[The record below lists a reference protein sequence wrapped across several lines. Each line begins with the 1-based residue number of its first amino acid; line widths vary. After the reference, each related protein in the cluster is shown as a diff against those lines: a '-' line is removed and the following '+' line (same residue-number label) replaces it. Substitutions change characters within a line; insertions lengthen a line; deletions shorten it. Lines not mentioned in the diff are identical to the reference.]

1 MSERFIRR
9 EDPAPGVARVVL
21 ARPEM
26 RNAQSPELL
35 YELDAAF
42 ATATADSAVKVIV
55 LAADGPDFSSGHD
68 LRAGFYLPCAP
79 AATMAAGLDAGGAE
93 GHYAFECEAYLGLC
107 KRWREIPK
115 PTIGQAHGRTIAA
128 GLMLLW
134 PMDIIV
140 AASDATFSDPV
151 TAFAVNGIEY
161 FTHAWE
167 LGARKAKEILFT
179 GRALT
184 AQEAREVGMV
194 NHVVAPAD
202 LESFTTTLATQIAE
216 RPAFGLRLAK
226 ESVNRSLDAQGQST
240 ALDAALALHN
250 LGHASNLARHGQI
263 LDPTGA
269 EVIRAGAKRAPGNGF
284 PPAGADA

>member
-1 MSERFIRR
+1 
-9 EDPAPGVARVVL
+9 
-21 ARPEM
+21 
-26 RNAQSPELL
+26 
-35 YELDAAF
+35 
-42 ATATADSAVKVIV
+42 
-55 LAADGPDFSSGHD
+55 
-68 LRAGFYLPCAP
+68 
-79 AATMAAGLDAGGAE
+79 
-93 GHYAFECEAYLGLC
+93 
-107 KRWREIPK
+107 
-115 PTIGQAHGRTIAA
+115 
-128 GLMLLW
+128 MLLW

-151 TAFAVNGIEY
+151 TAFGVNGVEY

-194 NHVVAPAD
+194 NHVVTPAD
-202 LESFTTTLATQIAE
+202 LESFTTKLATQIAA

-240 ALDAALALHN
+240 ALDAAIALHN

-269 EVIRAGAKRAPGNGF
+269 EAVRAGAKRAPG
-284 PPAGADA
+284 DS